1 MPDFSK
7 LLKPNPFAGDTGERT
22 AEVAQALAATT
33 QDRALKVHAALDRVF
48 LAVFPHAH
56 PGRDANGEVVEHN
69 RQDDPLEADDGLF
82 QPSFPGYR
90 MAIEVFSDAA
100 TTVKVHP
107 GSRPV
112 PVFVRE
118 VARTSLSRGSGL
130 LVLNPRT
137 DDVVYFGR
145 NATAALAT
153 RTPWMPAWDDER
165 LLQELNTGI
174 KAVVPGAE
182 ISVNGT
188 LEGTEVLQLHLRGGE
203 ASGPTRAEA
212 ELAVGTLASLL
223 EENSYIRARFDAVEI
238 KLR

>member
-7 LLKPNPFAGDTGERT
+7 LLKPNPFAGDTGERA
-22 AEVAQALAATT
+22 AEVAQALALTT
-33 QDRALKVHAALDRVF
+33 QDRAVKVHAALERVF

-56 PGRDANGEVVEHN
+56 PGHDANGGVAEHN

-145 NATAALAT
+145 SAAAAFAT
-153 RTPWMPAWDDER
+153 RTHWTPAWEDSQ
-165 LLQELNTGI
+165 LLQELNDGI
-174 KAVVPGAE
+174 KAKVANAE
-182 ISVNGT
+182 IEISGT
-188 LEGTEVLQLHLRGGE
+188 PAGTEILHLRFRAEGD
-203 ASGPTRAEA
+203 SKPTRSEA
-212 ELAVGTLASLL
+212 ERAVSALASLL
-223 EENSYIRARFDAVEI
+223 EENAYVRARFDAVEI
-238 KLR
+238 KLG